1 MEMKE
6 RCQQKFAWIEE
17 RAGCLV
23 SEFFLRLMSV
33 SIANK
38 EQEHLKTSTE
48 DKKKSNR
55 KENEDNTFTNNRF
68 QTQKRKGWR
77 GKESS
82 LRQGEEAAG
91 TVINGKN
98 GGGSHQGLPTGL
110 IETTQIWVRHS
121 TKWGQAVQRAGRKKA
136 LWRGKSV

>member
-1 MEMKE
+1 
-6 RCQQKFAWIEE
+6 
-17 RAGCLV
+17 
-23 SEFFLRLMSV
+23 MSV

-48 DKKKSNR
+48 DKKKKSNR
-55 KENEDNTFTNNRF
+55 EENEDNTFTNNRF
-68 QTQKRKGWR
+68 QTQKRKSWR

-110 IETTQIWVRHS
+110 IKTTQIWVRHS
-121 TKWGQAVQRAGRKKA
+121 TKWGEAVWGAGRKEA
-136 LWRGKSV
+136 LWRDKSVWLWEENLEMR